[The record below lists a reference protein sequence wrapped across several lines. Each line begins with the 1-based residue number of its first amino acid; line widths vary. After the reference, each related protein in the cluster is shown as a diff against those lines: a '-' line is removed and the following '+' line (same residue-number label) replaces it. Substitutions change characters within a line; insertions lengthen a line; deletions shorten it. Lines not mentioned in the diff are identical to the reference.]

1 MFPARRPSPWEQAL
15 GQECQRRDSLSEKL
29 WEVSQELPKG
39 FRAGPCG
46 EALAGQGHPGVRV
59 GGLERSQRPGW
70 QATPPAQPPL
80 SCKGWGAAG
89 RGVTSK
95 DVSGGICQT
104 EWRLEAGGWRGRPL
118 LVQWLSSA

>member
-1 MFPARRPSPWEQAL
+1 MFPARHPSPWEQVL
-15 GQECQRRDSLSEKL
+15 GQECQRRDSHSEKL

-46 EALAGQGHPGVRV
+46 EALGEQGPQGVRV

-70 QATPPAQPPL
+70 QAAPPAQPPL
-80 SCKGWGAAG
+80 SCKGWEVAG

-95 DVSGGICQT
+95 AVSGGIGQT
-104 EWRLEAGGWRGRPL
+104 EWRLEAGGWRGHPL
-118 LVQWLSSA
+118 LVQRLSSA